1 MGYMNRFEYADT
13 PTPSHNPNIVAW
25 CVTLVGA
32 KSKHSFTV
40 SLLFLA
46 TFILP
51 HSLLIEFHLDSIRV
65 LVTQ

>member
-32 KSKHSFTV
+32 KGY
-40 SLLFLA
+40 
-46 TFILP
+46 
-51 HSLLIEFHLDSIRV
+51 
-65 LVTQ
+65 